1 MRGNSLPWLVK
12 KYNLGSLEELRELV
26 RSKQRILDGGCGLG
40 YTLQFFADTNPK
52 AEVWGYDLS
61 PEARKYA
68 ALGAKDYPNVKVVA
82 SSHLTCG
89 DELPNDYFDLVQSE
103 GTIMC
108 CPDPGLAVQNLA
120 RLLAPGGLLMIHVYR
135 KMGPAREATDD
146 ALMKTCREL
155 GSYEAMW
162 EFSRFFTVVAER
174 LYKALDEHGQP
185 LRITVPERVAQALDV
200 QAGEQSMQQFLYEG
214 IFQCMWDWTGGHD
227 TVDGNTQEQYD
238 WFAPHLATRHTAEE
252 MQGWVEAAGLKLLWL
267 GDGRNGGA
275 NAKGVTCLATK

>member
-1 MRGNSLPWLVK
+1 MK
-12 KYNLGSLEELRELV
+12 KYNLSSIDELRALV

-40 YTLQFFADTNPK
+40 YTLQFFADTNPE

-68 ALGAKDYPNVKVVA
+68 TEGAKEYPNVKVVA

-89 DELPNDYFDLVQSE
+89 SELPNNYFDLVQSE

-108 CPDPGLAVQNLA
+108 CPDPGGAVRNLGQ
-120 RLLAPGGLLMIHVYR
+120 LLKPGGLMMIHVYR

-146 ALMKTCREL
+146 ALMKVCREL

-162 EFSRFFTVVAER
+162 EFSRFFTIVAEK
-174 LYKALDEHGQP
+174 LYKALDYNGGP
-185 LRITVPERVAQALDV
+185 LKIDVPPLIAKALDV
-200 QAGEQSMQQFLYEG
+200 QEGEQSMQQFLYEG
-214 IFQCMWDWTGGHD
+214 IFQCMWDWSGAHD
-227 TVDGNTQEQYD
+227 TVEENTQEQYD
-238 WFAPHLATRHTAEE
+238 WFAPALATRHTAEE
-252 MQGWVEAAGLKLLWL
+252 VRGWFEAAGLKVLWL